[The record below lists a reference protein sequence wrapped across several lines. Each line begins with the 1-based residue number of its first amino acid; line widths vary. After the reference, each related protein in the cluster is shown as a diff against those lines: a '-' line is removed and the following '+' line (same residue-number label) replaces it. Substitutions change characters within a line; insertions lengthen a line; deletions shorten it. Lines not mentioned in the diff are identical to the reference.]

1 MALMKADD
9 SARLNTAYRQRQM
22 EDPALG
28 DLLDAPAQLGHIFSN
43 RLRHARHVICGA
55 GGSAQRERLPGSS
68 EHSATRQLGVTAW

>member
-1 MALMKADD
+1 M
-9 SARLNTAYRQRQM
+9 S
-22 EDPALG
+22 
-28 DLLDAPAQLGHIFSN
+28 DAPAQLGHIFSN